1 LKIVIFYWKNLFPDL
16 LSKKYYSEVQ
26 NIINYGDTKKET
38 TIRNAFYNLLNE
50 YASQNGL
57 ILVTELTIKSH
68 YGNNISPDGTLKDQL
83 RLELGLLGE
92 CKDAGMWKQKRK
104 GLICTAA
111 RLFHMQSEVSK

>member
-1 LKIVIFYWKNLFPDL
+1 LEKPISRFIIE
-16 LSKKYYSEVQ
+16 KYYSEVQ

-83 RLELGLLGE
+83 RLDWGYWES
-92 CKDAGMWKQKRK
+92 KDAGCGRQKRK